1 MKRDVVTQTAQ
12 GSRSVPHEIPC
23 NFARRFPLYGVEADG
38 LHLRKAGIDLE
49 HALPQKELNR
59 HINED
64 SAHDTP

>member
-1 MKRDVVTQTAQ
+1 
-12 GSRSVPHEIPC
+12 
-23 NFARRFPLYGVEADG
+23 VEADG